1 LCLKFGIFV
10 NPKRPRIAQNKIL
23 KVIQSTGVSYSTRDP
38 DIAIV
43 VGGDGT
49 FGYYGRTLSIP
60 MLFVGVN
67 DPDMLGSKAKLAQIL
82 FGDLSKALDD
92 INARKYIIDEKR
104 MFSVNYNGSKSVDI
118 LTDIYL
124 ERSSFSGC
132 VRYTVSVDKE
142 KAFVNSRHH
151 DSALGDHFT
160 EYAIGNGLIISTA
173 FGSGGYYSYPDRLKP
188 IRQNN
193 RKIQAF
199 EDNKIGVCHILP
211 MYLVRQTNKKKK
223 GNLSKCI
230 NYTIPWNSNIKIILA
245 RQANA
250 RLYGST
256 KNSKGI
262 AITVDNKI
270 NVGPSNRTAKI
281 IKLLEQK
288 FSTIHR

>member
-1 LCLKFGIFV
+1 LKFGIFV
-10 NPKRPRIAQNKIL
+10 HPKRPRIAQNKIL

-49 FGYYGRTLSIP
+49 FSYYGRTLSIP

-82 FGDLSKALDD
+82 FGDLSKALND
-92 INARKYIIDEKR
+92 INERRYIIDERR
-104 MFSVNYNGSKSVDI
+104 MFSVNYNGTKSVDI

-124 ERSSFSGC
+124 ERSVFSGC
-132 VRYTVSVDKE
+132 IRYTLSVDKG
-142 KAFVNSRHH
+142 KTFVNNRHH
-151 DSALGDHFT
+151 DYFASGNYFT
-160 EYAIGNGLIISTA
+160 EYAIGNGVIISTA
-173 FGSGGYYSYPDRLKP
+173 FGSGGYYSYPDRLKL
-188 IRQNN
+188 IGQNN

-199 EDNKIGVCHILP
+199 QDNKMGVCHILP

-230 NYTIPWNSNIKIILA
+230 NYTIPWNSNIKVILA
-245 RQANA
+245 RQSNA
-250 RLYGST
+250 RLYGTT

-262 AITVDNKI
+262 AITVDSEI

-281 IKLLEQK
+281 IKLLEP
-288 FSTIHR
+288 TRLN

>member
-10 NPKRPRIAQNKIL
+10 HPKRPRIAQNKIL

-49 FGYYGRTLSIP
+49 FSYYGRTLSIP

-92 INARKYIIDEKR
+92 INERKYIIDEKR

-132 VRYTVSVDKE
+132 VRYTVSVEKE
-142 KAFVNSRHH
+142 KAFVNNRHH
-151 DSALGDHFT
+151 DSASGDHFT

-173 FGSGGYYSYPDRLKP
+173 FGSGGYYSYPDRLNLIGK
-188 IRQNN
+188 NK

-199 EDNKIGVCHILP
+199 EDNKMGICHILP

-230 NYTIPWNSNIKIILA
+230 NYTIPWNSNIKVILA
-245 RQANA
+245 RQSNA
-250 RLYGST
+250 RLYGTT

-262 AITVDNKI
+262 AITVDSEI

-281 IKLLEQK
+281 IKLLEP
-288 FSTIHR
+288 TRLN